1 YLTLKST
8 AMLRKIFFSA
18 MGMLCLIVTHA
29 QDSAK
34 TETPASAATTITGSV
49 DVYYR
54 FNFANAKKQLATNNF
69 TSFTNSQNSFELGM
83 ASLKVVHSFGKVSA
97 VADIGF
103 GTRAAEFSYNETGI
117 LAAVKQAYI
126 TYAPSDKVIFTMGK
140 FATHVGYELLD
151 PQLNRNY
158 SMSYMFSYGPFSHTG
173 LKMDVA
179 VSKNFGFMVGVAN
192 PTDYLSAS
200 FEKKFFLAQLHAA
213 SSNGKLTA
221 YLNYVGGK
229 DTAKTTQNQVDW
241 VVIGKLSDKFS
252 IGYNGTVKA
261 ITEDGGDSHSWW
273 GQALYLNVDPTSKFG
288 FTIRGE
294 YFDDKKG
301 AAGFGTSFFDATF
314 TLNIKPADHLMIMPE
329 YRADFAKDPYFSKN
343 MDNPTFKKG
352 TGAFILA
359 AVYSF

>member
-1 YLTLKST
+1 
-8 AMLRKIFFSA
+8 MLRKFCFSA
-18 MGMLCLIVTHA
+18 LGVVCLLQSRA
-29 QDSAK
+29 QDSTVA
-34 TETPASAATTITGSV
+34 ASPPAATTTFSGSV

-97 VADIGF
+97 VADLGF
-103 GTRAAEFSYNETGI
+103 GRRATEFSYNETGI
-117 LAAVKQAYI
+117 LAAVKQAYV
-126 TYAPSDKVIFTMGK
+126 TYAPSDKVTFTMGK

-158 SMSYMFSYGPFSHTG
+158 SMDYMFSYGPFSHTG

-200 FEKKFFLAQLHAA
+200 FTKKFFLAQLHGATTD
-213 SSNGKLTA
+213 GKLTV

-229 DTAKTTQNQVDW
+229 DTSSTTQNQFDLVAT
-241 VVIGKLSDKFS
+241 IKASDKFS
-252 IGYNGTVKA
+252 IGLNGTIKAVKH
-261 ITEDGGDSHSWW
+261 DGASTNSWK
-273 GQALYLNVDPTSKFG
+273 GAAVYLNADPTPKFG

-294 YFDDKKG
+294 YFDDKK
-301 AAGFGTSFFDATF
+301 AVAGLGTSFFDATV
-314 TLNIKPADHLMIMPE
+314 TLNIKPADHLIIMPE
-329 YRADFAKDPYFSKN
+329 YRADFAGDPYFLKN
-343 MDNPTFKKG
+343 TSTPEYQKS
-352 TGAFILA
+352 TGSFILA
-359 AVYSF
+359 AIYSF